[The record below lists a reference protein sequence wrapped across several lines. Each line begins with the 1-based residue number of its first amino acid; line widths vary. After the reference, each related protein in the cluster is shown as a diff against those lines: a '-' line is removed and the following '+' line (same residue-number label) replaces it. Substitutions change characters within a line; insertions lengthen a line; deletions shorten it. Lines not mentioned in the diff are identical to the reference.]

1 MRSPQ
6 ARLLVSCF
14 RRLGLDLPLKP
25 AEGKPELTG
34 GETSSEGAQP
44 AWNAEWS
51 KVSSLQ
57 AQGSEEPSALG
68 RNGLS

>member
-25 AEGKPELTG
+25 AEGKLELTG
-34 GETSSEGAQP
+34 GGAASEGAQP
-44 AWNAEWS
+44 VWNQNGQRSAACRAQVS
-51 KVSSLQ
+51 K
-57 AQGSEEPSALG
+57 GPSALG
-68 RNGLS
+68 RNRLS

>member
-25 AEGKPELTG
+25 AEGKLELTG
-34 GETSSEGAQP
+34 GAASEGAQP
-44 AWNAEWS
+44 VWNQNGQRLTACR
-51 KVSSLQ
+51 
-57 AQGSEEPSALG
+57 AQGSEGPSALG
-68 RNGLS
+68 MNHLS